1 MINKFNL
8 LQRKRGIIMTRRCYK
23 VKEIK
28 EMLGIGKNQT
38 YELIK
43 SKRFPVLK
51 IGKDYLIPME
61 GFDRW
66 LREGDMGK
74 LAELVQM

>member
-1 MINKFNL
+1 
-8 LQRKRGIIMTRRCYK
+8 MTRRCYK

-61 GFDRW
+61 GFDLCLWKR
-66 LREGDMGK
+66 K
-74 LAELVQM
+74 

>member
-1 MINKFNL
+1 
-8 LQRKRGIIMTRRCYK
+8 MTRRCYK

-28 EMLGIGKNQT
+28 EILGSGRNQA

-43 SKRFPVLK
+43 SNRFPVLK

-66 LREGDMGK
+66 LREGDMGEV
-74 LAELVQM
+74 AELVQM

>member
-1 MINKFNL
+1 MIHDI
-8 LQRKRGIIMTRRCYK
+8 KRIETGIS
-23 VKEIK
+23 
-28 EMLGIGKNQT
+28 T

-66 LREGDMGK
+66 LREGNMGEV
-74 LAELVQM
+74 AELVQM

>member
-1 MINKFNL
+1 
-8 LQRKRGIIMTRRCYK
+8 MTRRCYK

-61 GFDRW
+61 GFDLW
-66 LREGDMGK
+66 LWERE
-74 LAELVQM
+74 

>member
-1 MINKFNL
+1 
-8 LQRKRGIIMTRRCYK
+8 
-23 VKEIK
+23 
-28 EMLGIGKNQT
+28 MLGIGKNQT

-66 LREGDMGK
+66 LREGDMGE

>member
-1 MINKFNL
+1 
-8 LQRKRGIIMTRRCYK
+8 MTRRCYK

-51 IGKDYLIPME
+51 IGKHRCTRGTNKI
-61 GFDRW
+61 
-66 LREGDMGK
+66 K
-74 LAELVQM
+74 